1 MDALLKLVAV
11 INAPLMVK
19 FSSVPGQIFYQV
31 LNIINI
37 TLTGVLMISL
47 L

>member
-19 FSSVPGQIFYQV
+19 FSSVPGQIF
-31 LNIINI
+31 LP
-37 TLTGVLMISL
+37 GVEYY
-47 L
+47 